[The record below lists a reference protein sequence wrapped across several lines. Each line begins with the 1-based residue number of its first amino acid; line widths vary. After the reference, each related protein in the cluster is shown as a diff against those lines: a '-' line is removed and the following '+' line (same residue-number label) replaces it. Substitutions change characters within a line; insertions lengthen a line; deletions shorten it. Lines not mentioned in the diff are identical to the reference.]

1 MVKVERYGPG
11 ADAADFDPGDFIL
24 THRHKFFAGL
34 ISFAQKRRFWGSD
47 APYAHWSHCAL
58 IVGPEGDVVEAESLG
73 VVRSPITK
81 YRAEEYHVVRLG
93 PGFSLEGRRQAV
105 EYGQRQVGQA
115 FGYLNMLGAGLYLL
129 FGWPLRWVRRNHE
142 TCSSLVVKALQRGG
156 MLPDLD
162 PALTLPADMAKA
174 FDVRP

>member
-1 MVKVERYGPG
+1 
-11 ADAADFDPGDFIL
+11 
-24 THRHKFFAGL
+24 
-34 ISFAQKRRFWGSD
+34 
-47 APYAHWSHCAL
+47 
-58 IVGPEGDVVEAESLG
+58 
-73 VVRSPITK
+73 
-81 YRAEEYHVVRLG
+81 
-93 PGFSLEGRRQAV
+93 
-105 EYGQRQVGQA
+105 
-115 FGYLNMLGAGLYLL
+115 MLGAGLYLL